1 MKGFEL
7 KEVFVC
13 SVHGKYIGQIRG
25 YVRTEMLNNCQTN
38 GANTECSECPSTSTS
53 NEKMEEAMAT
63 ILKNRKMVMDH
74 VTWLRVLSS
83 KEDMEKTDQPVQ
95 VCAA

>member
-1 MKGFEL
+1 M
-7 KEVFVC
+7 C
-13 SVHGKYIGQIRG
+13 SVHGKYIGQVRV

-38 GANTECSECPSTSTS
+38 VANTECSECPSTSTS
-53 NEKMEEAMAT
+53 NAKKEEAMAT

-74 VTWLRVLSS
+74 VMWLRVLSS
-83 KEDMEKTDQPVQ
+83 REDMEKTNQAVQ